1 MTVFY
6 IFFMKICNDT
16 IISKLSLY
24 YKTTY
29 VIISWFRTYHR
40 MCCQPLIGK
49 STLRTSVLINPFLAQ
64 MRLYTHLH
72 GYIKINPLPCLYR
85 CHTFAGCSYAL
96 PLVSLHSRRSITH
109 HFPSQLKMNMCIS
122 IERSGNVTVY

>member
-1 MTVFY
+1 MNIYLMTVFY

-72 GYIKINPLPCLYR
+72 GYIKINTLPCLYR
-85 CHTFAGCSYAL
+85 CHTFAGCCHAL
-96 PLVSLHSRRSITH
+96 PLFHCTLVEASLTISLRNSR
-109 HFPSQLKMNMCIS
+109 
-122 IERSGNVTVY
+122 